1 MVKTFFV
8 KALKSNVDKKFVVT
22 FIIRWEE
29 LFDFQS
35 CSQHKRKLTDGMCR
49 KCPSYYYGVIEYCTK
64 HNTNLFSWVCKNCS
78 FSNNYFYPTWRE
90 DWRTTLVVKNI
101 DSLTMHKVI
110 LFTEQYPFVNQ
121 EKTIEDEYYCPNSI
135 IVKNI
140 LDLLLN
146 KYICLKHCRSS

>member
-1 MVKTFFV
+1 MTNRCISRQVNIMLHAISFFELQLQIIHIDVSSKMVKTFFV
-8 KALKSNVDKKFVVT
+8 KALNSNVDKKFVVT

-49 KCPSYYYGVIEYCTK
+49 KCPSYYY
-64 HNTNLFSWVCKNCS
+64 
-78 FSNNYFYPTWRE
+78 
-90 DWRTTLVVKNI
+90 
-101 DSLTMHKVI
+101 LTMHKVI
-110 LFTEQYPFVNQ
+110 LFTEQHPFVNQ